1 MTTRAL
7 MICGSLQA
15 RSANRAALDV
25 IEARLRHLDGVE
37 VDEYRTLDQIPAF
50 NPDDNDDPGPVV
62 TDFRARLGAA
72 DVVIIASPEYAGSM
86 AGALKNALDW
96 IVGSG
101 ELYARPVAIASA
113 GTSGGEHAR
122 HHLIRSL
129 TWQGA
134 HVVADVG
141 IAAPRTLADADGR
154 YTDVATIAALEELAD
169 TAIAA
174 PHLAAEDR
182 LTLVRNVIE
191 RLGIDAV
198 HIAPVS

>member
-1 MTTRAL
+1 

-15 RSANRAALDV
+15 RSANRSALDV
-25 IEARLRHLDGVE
+25 IEAHLHGLDGIE
-37 VDEYRTLDQIPAF
+37 VGEYRALDRIPAF

-72 DVVIIASPEYAGSM
+72 DVVIIACPEYAGSM

-122 HHLIRSL
+122 HHLIQSL

-134 HVVADVG
+134 HVVAEVG
-141 IAAPRTLADADGR
+141 IAAPRALSDADGR
-154 YTDVATIAALEELAD
+154 YTDPATIAALEQLAD
-169 TAIAA
+169 VAIAA
-174 PHLAAEDR
+174 PNLAAEDR
-182 LTLVRNVIE
+182 LTLVRKVIE
-191 RLGIDAV
+191 RLDIAAV
-198 HIAPVS
+198 HIAPVP